1 MTGGRVRPGRCFRL
15 STTGTIYPVHRRFF
29 TASWVDLICVT
40 QALWDGVTCQRLSG
54 ASCIPHWPLCWRLD
68 VHPNQPVTP
77 IPAGL
82 VHRPGVSSLA
92 NIQVLTPLLS
102 CSGPRCW
109 QQSQGCCSAA
119 DAGYPPAVRPCYRR
133 FRHAEE
139 AEMSWAQLN
148 TNHLL
153 LTPGPKAETTKS
165 NLEKTGH
172 LFPFRNIGD
181 LLLNTPDPILQ
192 HHAHNPEE
200 VPDGAPRQSKH
211 F

>member
-1 MTGGRVRPGRCFRL
+1 MWLRAESDPGAVLGSVPWVQFIRFTGGFSQHLGWIWYVSRRHFGMEWPAKGCQEPPVSHTGPFAGGWM
-15 STTGTIYPVHRRFF
+15 STQTNPWPPFQPAWHTDRGF
-29 TASWVDLICVT
+29 
-40 QALWDGVTCQRLSG
+40 
-54 ASCIPHWPLCWRLD
+54 PHWQISKFWHLYWAVQNRG
-68 VHPNQPVTP
+68 
-77 IPAGL
+77 AGSRAE
-82 VHRPGVSSLA
+82 VAV
-92 NIQVLTPLLS
+92 
-102 CSGPRCW
+102 
-109 QQSQGCCSAA
+109 
-119 DAGYPPAVRPCYRR
+119 AGSPPAVRPRYRR

-165 NLEKTGH
+165 NLDKTGH

-192 HHAHNPEE
+192 HRAHNPEE